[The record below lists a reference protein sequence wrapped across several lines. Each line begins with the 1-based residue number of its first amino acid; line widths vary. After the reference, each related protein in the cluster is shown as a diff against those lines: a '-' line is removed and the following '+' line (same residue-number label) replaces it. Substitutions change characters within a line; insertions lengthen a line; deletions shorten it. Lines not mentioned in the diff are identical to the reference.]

1 MAHVVHFPAG
11 RAAGRATGRA
21 AAPPAA
27 APARAGLLRRWL
39 AAWRAR
45 AALREHARRERA
57 AHEACAAEGG
67 HVEFEVVELG
77 GRRFGALYVGGK
89 LSCLMPQVE
98 RL

>member
-11 RAAGRATGRA
+11 HA
-21 AAPPAA
+21 AARPAA
-27 APARAGLLRRWL
+27 PHRLAFFHRWL
-39 AAWRAR
+39 AAWRER
-45 AALREHARRERA
+45 AAERRRLRVERA

-67 HVEFEVVELG
+67 HVEFEVVELN